1 MLKTRDD
8 SARAVQRL
16 LESGSAVGVPE
27 SRLVERFAVGRDEAA
42 FAALVDRHGPMVLGV
57 CRRLLRDPNDAD
69 DAFQATFL
77 VLARKAGGLRRKELV
92 GNWLYGVAR
101 RVASEARRR
110 SRPATPGGDP
120 AFDADARRPAP
131 ADPADVAARREDEAR
146 LHEEVGRL
154 PERYR
159 APVVACYFEGRTHEE
174 AAALLDW
181 PVGTVK
187 GRLARARELLRSRL
201 ERRGVTAPAALL
213 ASALVSPDLRAA
225 VPPALAARAVASAL
239 AAVAFPSA
247 WMTSAVLSTSVRS
260 LSEGAIQAMLYAQ
273 IKALAIPATLAV
285 GLLAAGAGL
294 ATAGRE
300 ATQGPAEPAAVAA
313 PPPTTPTPAPAQE
326 PPAEHA
332 VDRPQGFLGPM
343 EVLRLIDE
351 TGKAVLQK
359 TKEAKV
365 ELSFAST
372 TEGVIRLVDRYCDD
386 VAPHIDVLRSA
397 RVEDAKG
404 RALLDAF
411 ADDLT
416 PLLKV
421 RGGKEGTGSSP
432 LRNIEMLGESY
443 FVFDRS
449 VQHARK
455 QAGEDPADRRA
466 AGGRHRSTIA
476 PVLKLLREPEQEG
489 LSRPLLSAYADYL
502 EAIDPFA
509 EEPASRPVS
518 ADAPP
523 PQAPPEG
530 RSVKAVL
537 DDVWKVVDQYQKSYR
552 VVGEVSPPRGNLAV
566 ESEEAL
572 ARHRDRVKLLE
583 KEVRSRAGG
592 DPLLLSLADY
602 LIVASKPP
610 NSQSGL
616 VGGPRIT
623 FSTLNRV
630 RADLQGIITRAKEG
644 MGPEPGAFDRELA
657 RDFVAGAREN
667 LLAESSRQAER
678 DPDARDLLTRHAE
691 YVAKLLADEAYV
703 FPATSEPPTANRD
716 LASIDAAPAPAAE
729 PARPAAAPDLVTG
742 GGFGGVGGP
751 SPEETRQ
758 KVAGLSATLASV
770 DDDPN
775 NRKARDAL
783 DRPAV
788 LKAEGNGTLRE
799 VIDQVKKSLKAE
811 DGTPIPVYVD
821 PKGLEAADVTLD
833 SPATIDLEGVPL
845 KFSLRLVLKQLGLAY
860 CVRDGVLIISSLDGI
875 EQELLEAQREMSA
888 AHPDRFIL
896 GPDGAIR
903 PAPGMAQPGG
913 MM

>member
-1 MLKTRDD
+1 M
-8 SARAVQRL
+8 AVRRL
-16 LESGSAVGVPE
+16 LEGGSAVGLSE
-27 SRLVERFAVGRDEAA
+27 ARLVERFADRRDEAA
-42 FAALVDRHGPMVLGV
+42 FEALVDRHGPMVLGV

-92 GNWLYGVAR
+92 ANWLYGVAL
-101 RVASEARRR
+101 RVASEARGRA
-110 SRPATPGGDP
+110 RPATPGDES
-120 AFDADARRPAP
+120 AFAADARRPAP

-187 GRLARARELLRSRL
+187 GRLARARDLLRERL
-201 ERRGVTAPAALL
+201 ERRGVTAPTTLL
-213 ASALVSPDLRAA
+213 ASALVAPDLRAA
-225 VPPALAARAVASAL
+225 VPPALASRALAAAL
-239 AAVAFPSA
+239 AAVASPSA
-247 WMTSAVLSTSVRS
+247 WMTSAALSTSVRT
-260 LSEGAIQAMLYAQ
+260 LSEGAIQAMFHAQ
-273 IKALAIPATLAV
+273 IKAMAIPATLAV

-294 ATAGRE
+294 ATAGRQAAQE
-300 ATQGPAEPAAVAA
+300 PGEPAAVAA
-313 PPPTTPTPAPAQE
+313 PQPPPPATPTPAPAQE
-326 PPAEHA
+326 PPAEVA
-332 VDRPQGFLGPM
+332 VDRPRAILGPM
-343 EVLRLIDE
+343 DVLRLIDE
-351 TGKAVLQK
+351 TGKAVLQRA
-359 TKEAKV
+359 KEAEV
-365 ELSFAST
+365 DLSSDST
-372 TEGVIRLVDRYCDD
+372 PERGSRLLDRYRDD
-386 VAPHIDVLRSA
+386 VAPHIDALRSA
-397 RVEDAKG
+397 RVDDPRG

-411 ADDLT
+411 ADFLAPVEAPLPGFEWMPRDLC
-416 PLLKV
+416 L
-421 RGGKEGTGSSP
+421 EGVG
-432 LRNIEMLGESY
+432 MLGDLY
-443 FVFDRS
+443 DVFERS
-449 VQHARK
+449 VRNARD
-455 QAGEDPADRRA
+455 QAGGGPAARLA
-466 AGGRHRSTIA
+466 AAERYQSTIA
-476 PVLKLLREPEQEG
+476 PILARLRG
-489 LSRPLLSAYADYL
+489 TKDDAAVKPLRSAYADCL

-509 EEPASRPVS
+509 EESAFRRVS
-518 ADAPP
+518 AEPAPP
-523 PQAPPEG
+523 PQASPEG

-552 VVGEVSPPRGNLAV
+552 IVAEVSPPRGNLAV

-583 KEVRSRAGG
+583 KEVRNRAGT
-592 DPLLLSLADY
+592 DPLLRSLADY

-610 NSQSGL
+610 TGQPEMAT
-616 VGGPRIT
+616 GPRHT
-623 FSTLNRV
+623 FTTLHV
-630 RADLQGIITRAKEG
+630 ARAGLAGLLDRAKEG
-644 MGPEPGAFDRELA
+644 MGPDPGPFERELA
-657 RDFVAGAREN
+657 RDLVAGARGK
-667 LLAESSRQAER
+667 LLAESYRLAER
-678 DPDARDLLTRHAE
+678 DPEARDLLTRHAE
-691 YVAKLLADEAYV
+691 YVTKLLADEAHV
-703 FPATSEPPTANRD
+703 FPAPSEPPTTNRD
-716 LASIDAAPAPAAE
+716 LASIVSASPPAAE
-729 PARPAAAPDLVTG
+729 PARPAAVPDLVPG
-742 GGFGGVGGP
+742 GGFGGGGGP

-783 DRPAV
+783 ERPAV

-799 VIDQVKKSLKAE
+799 VIEQAKNALKAE
-811 DGTPIPVYVD
+811 DGSPIPVYVD

-833 SPATIDLEGVPL
+833 SPATIDLEGVPM

-860 CVRDGVLIISSLDGI
+860 CVRDGVLIISSLEGI